1 MTEISRRKFIQLSVL
16 SSAVAV
22 SGCEIKPLS
31 RYQPGVYR
39 SEVTGQYGGYDNHVY
54 PYLNQPDGLLD
65 GVPQYF
71 ATACRMCPAGCGL
84 MVRTMGGR
92 AVKIEGNPAH
102 PVNQGKT
109 CARAQAALQHL
120 YNPDRLRGPVLHARR
135 GATQT
140 RERGNGSNPPDG
152 RKTITDI
159 VAQPTDWQ
167 TALDRVSAGLK
178 ATQGKVAILADAQ
191 DAGSPTQARLIGE
204 FGAAAG
210 AIVFSYSL
218 LDDAPWRAAAKAVY
232 GRDQLPAYQLDEA
245 DVIVSF
251 GGDFL
256 EAWPSPVYYSR
267 LFGEFRQ
274 GPRRAQGEH
283 GKFVYVGPRMSM
295 TAAKADLWL
304 PCNPGTEALV
314 AVAMMQVLNSR
325 APTEMTSPEAQ
336 AFLQKFAGVPLNIN
350 DINYSQDMETI
361 TGLTTA
367 QIEDLALSFFN
378 AAPRAVA
385 FPGNGPLSSANAAAA
400 FTAVETLNTIAKSRC
415 VGFGTAAVPPYNPAV
430 DPKTIGFSGIEG
442 LVGMM
447 QAGQVTALVIIGQP
461 NPVFTLPAAAGFL
474 PALQKMQFVAALTPF
489 EDETTAWA
497 DVVLPTRTFLEDW
510 GDHVPPVIPPG
521 TRMATFQQ
529 PIIDP
534 QFVGGDGINTLD
546 PPAPWMDTRPL
557 GDILT
562 TLAVRLGQPIGD
574 ADSHAAVRA
583 TWAKI
588 GQANLKATTTE
599 NDPQWVAA
607 LSQGGVW
614 KESPAIPVGV
624 RLAPALPILT
634 PPSGAVAP
642 LLGAGGASFAL
653 HLYPQIY
660 NHDGRHANLGWM
672 QENPDP
678 MTMAVWNSWVEINMQ
693 IAHELGIRTGD
704 MVEITSANGSLQVP
718 AIPYPGLHP
727 GVVAMPIGQ
736 GHTLYGRNAEARGQ
750 NPLAILDPTA
760 DIVTG
765 ALAYGATRVQIKK
778 IADAKSGYENDGTT
792 LVLAQD
798 RPGGQEPEAVKD
810 LIHTTAKEWKDAK
823 PITGATSTPGSI
835 FNRSISPETPEQ

>member
-16 SSAVAV
+16 GSAVAA
-22 SGCEIKPLS
+22 SGCQVKPLS

-39 SEVTGQYGGYDNHVY
+39 AEVTGQYGGYDNRVY
-54 PYLNQPDGLLD
+54 PYVNQPDGLMD

-71 ATACRMCPAGCGL
+71 ATVCRMCPAGCGL
-84 MVRTMGGR
+84 FVRTMGGR
-92 AVKIEGNPAH
+92 AIKIEGNPSH
-102 PVNQGKT
+102 PVNRGAT
-109 CARAQAALQHL
+109 CARGQAALQHL
-120 YNPDRLRGPVLHARR
+120 YNPDRLRGPVLHAKR
-135 GATQT
+135 GAVQV
-140 RERGNGSNPPDG
+140 RDRGNGANPPDG

-159 VAQPTDWQ
+159 SAQSTDWR
-167 TALDRVSAGLK
+167 TALDKVLAGIK
-178 ATQGKVAILADAQ
+178 ASPARVAILTDAQ
-191 DAGSPTQARLIGE
+191 EYANSPTQARLVAE

-232 GRDQLPAYQLDEA
+232 GRDQIPAYQLDEA

-283 GKFVYVGPRMSM
+283 GKFIYVGPRMSM
-295 TAAKADLWL
+295 TAAKADVWL
-304 PCNPGTEALV
+304 PCAPGTEAALAQFLSKILAIGTLDDAQLLV
-314 AVAMMQVLNSR
+314 MSAA
-325 APTEMTSPEAQ
+325 
-336 AFLQKFAGVPLNIN
+336 
-350 DINYSQDMETI
+350 ETC
-361 TGLTTA
+361 GLTPE
-367 QIEDLALSFFN
+367 QVKGLAGALMGDGG
-378 AAPRAVA
+378 RAVVI
-385 FPGNGPLSSANAAAA
+385 PGNGLMNSANATAA
-400 FTAVETLNTIAKSRC
+400 FTAVESLNVRIGSRC
-415 VGFGTAAVPPYNPAV
+415 VGFGSAAIGPPAPN
-430 DPKTIGFSGIEG
+430 SGGVG
-442 LVGMM
+442 LSGVQQLIGMM
-447 QAGQVTALVIIGQP
+447 QSGQVTTLLIVGQP
-461 NPVFTLPAAAGFL
+461 NPVFTLPSAAGFL

-521 TRMATFQQ
+521 AKMATLQQ
-529 PIIDP
+529 PIINP
-534 QFVGGDGINTLD
+534 QFVGGDGIDTLD

-562 TLAVRLGQPIGD
+562 KLAVSLGQPLGD
-574 ADSHAAVRA
+574 TDSRAAVRRS
-583 TWAKI
+583 WAKL
-588 GQANLKATTTE
+588 GQADLKSPNTE
-599 NDPQWVAA
+599 NDPKWVAA
-607 LSQGGVW
+607 LSLGGVW
-614 KESPAIPVGV
+614 TEYVGAG
-624 RLAPALPILT
+624 LAPALPAPAL
-634 PPSGAVAP
+634 PSVSIPAP
-642 LLGAGGASFAL
+642 QNWSSQERSGLKAGGASYAL

-693 IAHELGIRTGD
+693 VAHELGIRTGD
-704 MVEITSANGSLQVP
+704 IIRITSAHGSIDVP

-736 GHTLYGRNAEARGQ
+736 GHTLYGRNAAARGT
-750 NPLAILDPTA
+750 NPLAILDPTV
-760 DIVTG
+760 DIRTG
-765 ALAYGATRVQIKK
+765 TLAYGATSVKITK
-778 IADAKSGYENDGTT
+778 IASAKAGYESDGST

-798 RPGGQEPEAVKD
+798 RPGGAEPEAVKD
-810 LIHTTAKEWKDAK
+810 LIHTTAKEWKNAK
-823 PITGATSTPGSI
+823 PVTGAPKTPGSI
-835 FNRSISPETPEQ
+835 FNRTSGPEDTGK

>member
-16 SSAVAV
+16 GSAVAA

-39 SEVTGQYGGYDNHVY
+39 AEVTGQYGGYDNRVY
-54 PYLNQPDGLLD
+54 PYLNQPDGLMD

-102 PVNQGKT
+102 PVNQGAT

-120 YNPDRLRGPVLHARR
+120 YNPDRLRGPVFHAKR

-140 RERGNGSNPPDG
+140 RERGNGMNPPDG

-159 VAQPTDWQ
+159 VAQPATWEA
-167 TALDRVSAGLK
+167 ALGKVSAGLK
-178 ATQGKVAILADAQ
+178 AAQGRVAILADAQ
-191 DAGSPTQARLIGE
+191 DANSPTQSRLLNE
-204 FGAAAG
+204 FAATVGAT
-210 AIVFSYSL
+210 VFSYSL

-232 GRDQLPAYQLDEA
+232 GRDQIPAYQLDEA

-274 GPRRAQGEH
+274 GPRRKQGEH
-283 GKFVYVGPRMSM
+283 GKFIYVGPRMSM

-304 PCNPGTEALV
+304 PCNPGTEAIV
-314 AVAMMQVLNSR
+314 GQAVAQKIADYQLPLGEAALASGLSIEQLEML
-325 APTEMTSPEAQ
+325 TETVRG
-336 AFLQKFAGVPLNIN
+336 AG
-350 DINYSQDMETI
+350 T
-361 TGLTTA
+361 
-367 QIEDLALSFFN
+367 
-378 AAPRAVA
+378 RAVGVA
-385 FPGNGPLSSANAAAA
+385 GSGLMSSANAAAA
-400 FTAVETLNTIAKSRC
+400 FTAVEALNAQVQSQC
-415 VGFGTAAVPPYNPAV
+415 VGFGTSAIALPA
-430 DPKTIGFSGIEG
+430 PNNGGAGLGGIQR
-442 LVGMM
+442 LVSAM
-447 QAGQVTALVIIGQP
+447 QSGQVGALLILGQP
-461 NPVFTLPAAAGFL
+461 NPVFTLPTATGFL
-474 PALQKMQFVAALTPF
+474 PAMQKVPFIAALTPF
-489 EDETTAWA
+489 EDETTVWT
-497 DVVLPTRTFLEDW
+497 DVVLPTRTFLETW
-510 GDHVPPVIPPG
+510 GDYVPPVIPPG
-521 TRMATFQQ
+521 TGLTTLQQ

-534 QFVGGDGINTLD
+534 RFVGGDGINTLD
-546 PPAPWMDTRPL
+546 PPAPWMDTRPM
-557 GDILT
+557 GDLLIALT
-562 TLAVRLGQPIGD
+562 SSLGQPLTD
-574 ADSHAAVRA
+574 VDSRAAVRK
-583 TWAKI
+583 TWAKS
-588 GQANLKATTTE
+588 GQANLKADTTE
-599 NDPQWVAA
+599 NDPKWVAA

-614 KESPAIPVGV
+614 KESLPIPVGAG
-624 RLAPALPILT
+624 LAPALFSLT
-634 PPSGAVAP
+634 PPFSGAGVN
-642 LLGAGGASFAL
+642 SFAL

-660 NHDGRHANLGWM
+660 NQDGRHANLGWM

-693 IAHELGIRTGD
+693 VAHDLGIRTGD
-704 MVEITSANGSLQVP
+704 IVRITSPYGSLEVP
-718 AIPYPGLHP
+718 AVPYPGLHP
-727 GVVAMPIGQ
+727 GAVAMPIGQ

-750 NPLAILDPTA
+750 NPLAILSPTA
-760 DIVTG
+760 DTSTG
-765 ALAYGATRVQIKK
+765 ALVYGATRVQIKK

-823 PITGATSTPGSI
+823 PVTGSPAASGSI
-835 FNRSISPETPEQ
+835 FNRTSSPETPGQ